1 MRKLTVIVAT
11 LILVGAASAQPGQG
25 DPATAVESDPLY
37 YVELI
42 VFSYNDGDRAEEDFR
57 HGQDA
62 SLPGPKPQLFSLP
75 DIELETLAD
84 FRRSPFPGSG
94 LPGFDDTRLPVSDG
108 ANDAANTA
116 GSGIDVSN
124 EPTADG
130 DTAGA
135 EPSVADSG
143 EPADATDELGD
154 VTGEFGDAIEGVDA
168 DGLEENPLADGL
180 VLIER
185 EPGAAAPAPED
196 DAVLPDG
203 FRILTGDELELTAER
218 QRLSRLRPYHV
229 LGHVGWAQTGVDSDR
244 SVAIDLTRLGLTNP
258 AGTIEVYLR
267 RFLHVKFD
275 LELFDGQGT
284 LWTAPGGFSLAPFEY
299 AQSYRRIHEEN
310 AIRSGE
316 LRYIDHPLFGVLIRI
331 TPAPEPED
339 ETSAGA
345 ADRPAG

>member
-1 MRKLTVIVAT
+1 MRTLTVIAAT
-11 LILVGAASAQPGQG
+11 LILGGAASAQPGLG

-62 SLPGPKPQLFSLP
+62 TLPAPKPQLFSLP
-75 DIELETLAD
+75 AIELETLSD
-84 FRRSPFPGSG
+84 FRRNPFPGPG
-94 LPGFDDTRLPVSDG
+94 LPGFEDTRLPGSDG
-108 ANDAANTA
+108 ANEGVDADGEAIDTA
-116 GSGIDVSN
+116 GNGN
-124 EPTADG
+124 EVDG
-130 DTAGA
+130 EATDGESTAGA
-135 EPSVADSG
+135 EPSAAGSG
-143 EPADATDELGD
+143 ELGD
-154 VTGEFGDAIEGVDA
+154 VTEDFATAA
-168 DGLEENPLADGL
+168 DGLAEDSLADDL

-185 EPGAAAPAPED
+185 EPAAGEPPPDD

-284 LWTAPGGFSLAPFEY
+284 LWTAPGGFGLAPFQY
-299 AQSYRRIHEEN
+299 AQSYRRVHEEN

>member
-1 MRKLTVIVAT
+1 MRTLTAIVAA
-11 LILVGAASAQPGQG
+11 LILVGPASAQPGQS
-25 DPATAVESDPLY
+25 DPATAAESDPLY

-57 HGQDA
+57 HGQNT
-62 SLPGPKPQLFSLP
+62 SLPGPKPRLFSLP

-84 FRRSPFPGSG
+84 FRRNPLPGGIDASAEAVGGQGTDGADPSVVGSG
-94 LPGFDDTRLPVSDG
+94 Q
-108 ANDAANTA
+108 
-116 GSGIDVSN
+116 ID
-124 EPTADG
+124 
-130 DTAGA
+130 
-135 EPSVADSG
+135 
-143 EPADATDELGD
+143 DATEDLA
-154 VTGEFGDAIEGVDA
+154 TAA
-168 DGLEENPLADGL
+168 DGLAGEPSTDDL

-185 EPGAAAPAPED
+185 EPGTGALTTED
-196 DAVLPDG
+196 DGLLPDG
-203 FRILTGDELELTAER
+203 FRILTSDELELTAES

-258 AGTIEVYLR
+258 TGTIEVYLR

-284 LWTAPGGFSLAPFEY
+284 FWTAPGGFGLAPFEY

-339 ETSAGA
+339 ETSAAA